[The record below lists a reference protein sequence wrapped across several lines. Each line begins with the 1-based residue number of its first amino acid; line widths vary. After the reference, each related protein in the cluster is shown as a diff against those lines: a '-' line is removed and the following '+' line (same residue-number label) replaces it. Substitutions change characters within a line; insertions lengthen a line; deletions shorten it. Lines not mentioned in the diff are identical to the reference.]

1 MSITSSI
8 SIQMS
13 DFAAQIHALEKNF
26 DLIHKTTQDILSDL
40 NDGNIIN
47 LVFLVV
53 SLQILKWKLAKNSL
67 NESVSTSNENQENI
81 EEFTNKLFDSVFGE
95 CDSIYTSSKKLHQS
109 IAEAKHFNTIEQEF
123 RRNVIN

>member
-53 SLQILKWKLAKNSL
+53 SLQILK
-67 NESVSTSNENQENI
+67 
-81 EEFTNKLFDSVFGE
+81 
-95 CDSIYTSSKKLHQS
+95 
-109 IAEAKHFNTIEQEF
+109 
-123 RRNVIN
+123 